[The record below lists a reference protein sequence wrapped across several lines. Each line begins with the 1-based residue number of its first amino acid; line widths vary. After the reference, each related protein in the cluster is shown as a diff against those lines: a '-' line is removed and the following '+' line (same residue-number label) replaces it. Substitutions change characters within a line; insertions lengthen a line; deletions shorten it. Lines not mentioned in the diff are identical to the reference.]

1 MAIAASVGRGGI
13 NAKADVRQVQQ
24 LLNRWLAAT
33 NQPQLPVDGG
43 AGPRTIGAIEAYQA
57 RVLGADRPDGR
68 VDPGGRTWRAL
79 AAGEGAVPPLSG
91 GAVPSP
97 AASARQVRPPG
108 STRPSGAAAPSTRA

>member
-33 NQPQLPVDGG
+33 NEPQLPVDGG
-43 AGPRTIGAIEAYQA
+43 AGPQTIGAIEAYQA
-57 RVLGADRPDGR
+57 RVLGAAAPDGR

-79 AAGEGAVPPLSG
+79 AAGEGTAPPLSG
-91 GAVPSP
+91 GTMPSP
-97 AASARQVRPPG
+97 AASARHVRPPG
-108 STRPSGAAAPSTRA
+108 STRPSGRSASSTSA